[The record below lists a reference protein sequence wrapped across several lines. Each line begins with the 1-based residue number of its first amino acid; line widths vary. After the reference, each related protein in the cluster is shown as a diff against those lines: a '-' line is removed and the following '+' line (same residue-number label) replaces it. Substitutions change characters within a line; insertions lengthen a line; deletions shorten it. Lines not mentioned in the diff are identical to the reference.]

1 MCANGFPGRFDTSRS
16 MIPLGSRDIA
26 MGIFCDKEELGIL
39 VLVLVVV
46 VVDGWVALRHWCGRY
61 TCE

>member
-1 MCANGFPGRFDTSRS
+1 

-39 VLVLVVV
+39 VLVVLVVV